1 MHQTIPQPPAVV
13 IPTRTMTEIIAD
25 AQPCDCGSCW
35 ARPGIPS
42 DTDQPGGTHIA
53 RLARA
58 VRRGRITAADL
69 GLALAGF
76 DVFTGA
82 SVVRP

>member
-1 MHQTIPQPPAVV
+1 VTRTIPHPLPAVT
-13 IPTRTMTEIIAD
+13 PRTMAGIIAD

-35 ARPGIPS
+35 ARPLQPC
-42 DTDQPGGTHIA
+42 DTVPPGGTHIA

-58 VRRGRITAADL
+58 VRRGRITAGDL
-69 GLALAGF
+69 ALALAGF

-82 SVVRP
+82 SVVHP